1 MCGKTERNQEYL
13 PNILLNFSH
22 MLVHKESSQVSSENA
37 ELFRRVLARGL
48 DSPKMSEMLGSEN
61 TSSWTELLWGPVY

>member
-48 DSPKMSEMLGSEN
+48 DSPKMSEN
-61 TSSWTELLWGPVY
+61 TSSWTELIWGPVY

>member
-13 PNILLNFSH
+13 LNILLNFSH

-37 ELFRRVLARGL
+37 ELFRRVLHVA
-48 DSPKMSEMLGSEN
+48 
-61 TSSWTELLWGPVY
+61 

>member
-1 MCGKTERNQEYL
+1 
-13 PNILLNFSH
+13 

-37 ELFRRVLARGL
+37 ELFRRVLARDL

-61 TSSWTELLWGPVY
+61 TSSWTELI